1 MWDVEKGVE
10 FHSFAGLAESPS
22 FLFCPDNAHLA
33 AVDKSGVVKLWDVA
47 TSQEL
52 WSVKT
57 GINGVNGDA
66 LTFSPDGKRMAVRGF
81 TSDSAAS
88 SEVHILDAHSG
99 HEISPP
105 LKRITGD
112 LLIFSPDGNRLITIT
127 YDSILKV
134 WDIASGQETLT
145 LKGNQRMV
153 TDLAFSRDGHR
164 LISVSGDMTV
174 RIWDATP
181 SPE

>member
-1 MWDVEKGVE
+1 M
-10 FHSFAGLAESPS
+10 
-22 FLFCPDNAHLA
+22 
-33 AVDKSGVVKLWDVA
+33 
-47 TSQEL
+47 
-52 WSVKT
+52 
-57 GINGVNGDA
+57 NGDA

-88 SEVHILDAHSG
+88 SEVHILEVHSG

-105 LKRITGD
+105 LKGITGD

-145 LKGNQRMV
+145 LKGHQRMV